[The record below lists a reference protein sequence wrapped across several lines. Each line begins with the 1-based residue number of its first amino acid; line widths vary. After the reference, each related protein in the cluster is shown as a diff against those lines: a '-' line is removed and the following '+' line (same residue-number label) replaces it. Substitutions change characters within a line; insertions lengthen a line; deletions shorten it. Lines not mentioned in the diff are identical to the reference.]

1 MLSKGKSSKFKP
13 FDVSIAGGGTVDM
26 SKTGMTS
33 TESQFDAGARNFFQ
47 NQFTQATGD
56 SLGQRAFG
64 GSLVGAGQ
72 AGFMPQFAQ
81 TQNQGFDMSNA
92 GLPAY
97 LQQLSQQQGMF
108 GQMGM
113 QGMGAAF
120 NGPSAAGLTNQS
132 AQMGMGLFNQFGD
145 FNQISADRKAGLD
158 AQALPQEQQAA
169 RSAVQGLFSSGRLGT
184 TGGANMMGQ
193 LNQAQN
199 QADLGRGLA
208 AQSFA
213 QQQQAQMLG
222 LGQGFMGQAFQG
234 TGMDQNQA
242 MGLGGLGFNFLSQ
255 MPQFSTQGFN
265 AMGQQ
270 DTRNISRAQDR
281 LSNMQ
286 GLFGFGQEQMEA
298 PTGAAARAIG
308 AIAPLDA
315 KAFDAQQIA
324 LQGAGLRSKQGASA
338 GNSALGGAL
347 AGLGQG
353 LFSAGMNNFFDR
365 QNNKP
370 PADKDPT
377 P

>member
-1 MLSKGKSSKFKP
+1 MSWVAAAGAAASIGGSMLSKGKSSKFKP

-184 TGGANMMGQ
+184 TGGANMMG
-193 LNQAQN
+193 
-199 QADLGRGLA
+199 
-208 AQSFA
+208 
-213 QQQQAQMLG
+213 
-222 LGQGFMGQAFQG
+222 
-234 TGMDQNQA
+234 
-242 MGLGGLGFNFLSQ
+242 
-255 MPQFSTQGFN
+255 
-265 AMGQQ
+265 
-270 DTRNISRAQDR
+270 
-281 LSNMQ
+281 
-286 GLFGFGQEQMEA
+286 
-298 PTGAAARAIG
+298 
-308 AIAPLDA
+308 
-315 KAFDAQQIA
+315 
-324 LQGAGLRSKQGASA
+324 
-338 GNSALGGAL
+338 
-347 AGLGQG
+347 
-353 LFSAGMNNFFDR
+353 
-365 QNNKP
+365 
-370 PADKDPT
+370 
-377 P
+377 